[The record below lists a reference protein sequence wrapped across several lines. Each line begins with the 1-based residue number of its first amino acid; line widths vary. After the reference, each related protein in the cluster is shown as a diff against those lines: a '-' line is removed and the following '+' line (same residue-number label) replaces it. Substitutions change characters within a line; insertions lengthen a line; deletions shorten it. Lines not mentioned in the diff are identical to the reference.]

1 MMKRIRFGMM
11 LLISTLWMSAA
22 LVGCGNGKK
31 NGWGQPENRVLGK
44 LSSSKL
50 NLRVNKQK
58 GGLLARLR
66 YVLSSFLIG
75 ASNAILKLAT

>member
-31 NGWGQPENRVLGK
+31 NGWGQPETLVLGK

-50 NLRVNKQK
+50 NLRANKQK
-58 GGLLARLR
+58 GGLLGRLR

-75 ASNAILKLAT
+75 ASNAILNMAT